1 MSSPPEK
8 CSVVILGSTQAGKST
23 LIEHIRS
30 YADPD
35 YAIDESLLGTGIV
48 SKTDNPTLILLNSS
62 LPAYEVFRKDTG
74 EIFDLKKLATQ
85 DGDEEDYRDILL
97 SHPDEVDIRLAPQD
111 PNEPSESIEFQF
123 LDTPG
128 LNGTQGRDSEHVT
141 NIVKEVISTRSFNLI
156 VFVIS
161 SQNPLTEEKQ
171 LALEYFAYV
180 LRGLHSRIVFLHTH
194 VDYSETHISNT
205 THHFDMKLKNNFLS
219 KIFRRHSGE
228 GIYDEE
234 NIETYPNFMIDL
246 VTRKRPLVQCLI
258 RNTIREI
265 LMMAA
270 ASVPPA
276 ILDTSTWNI
285 ERIRAITYPIEFNEE
300 QRKELQAKLREESQR
315 ELDSRQSLIQN
326 EPRYSVLVIGK
337 TQSGKSA
344 LIEHIK
350 NYADP
355 NYTIDRSLLGH
366 GNFSKTDTTRPIS
379 VKTNLPKYEVFC
391 KEPEYVIDLHEI
403 SNEYEEEYQNI
414 LSFRD
419 FSAGMRLASQD
430 PNTSPEN
437 VEFRFLDTP
446 GLNNTSNGDSNIS
459 HRDSNNAVNI
469 ISEIINT
476 RSFNL
481 IIIVV
486 PFTGALT
493 SEQVFSLEYFA
504 DVLRGL
510 HSRIIFLHTY
520 VDYCQIHPSNIEY
533 QDKLLDRN
541 RKLRRIF
548 RRYDWDPMI
557 GHSNT
562 REYPSFTIDLV
573 SRKRPIINGLIRN
586 TIREILKLATRPPV
600 VLDTSIQNIE
610 RIRAIA
616 HPSKFSAEERIMFR
630 SHFIT
635 EAEAERLERL
645 FMEEQL
651 RRPAEEDQLRR
662 PTAEERVSVRDESLD
677 QINILLIGDVQSG
690 KTSLVETFKVYADPN
705 YTPETVHATQSISR
719 SADEDVMI
727 TSFRTDLHIV
737 QIRKLKGST
746 DDYDVV
752 DFDEQAKRLSKE
764 DFQGLL
770 RLGPEGVET
779 VIIASSS
786 VRKYQFNVY
795 EGPSLNESA
804 KNFERNIF
812 NIYKSLVESKAR
824 FHQVLITLAPG
835 PITSTVQTTIRICSD
850 VFSGISSLFTFVHT
864 KIDYSELHISN
875 KRFQDSM
882 RERQELLQLTIESK
896 ATSYLID
903 CNFQSDCPVQHAKT
917 QNVVQNILKDAT
929 SQTPIVLKS
938 PLMKKTPKM
947 VRIDTSLKC
956 QSRRNFQFSER
967 DIFENNNYIT
977 DIRSQIRR
985 SYAEYKDMDVTF
997 CNDDLEVLFESD
1009 YLAQAEINPKMSWR
1023 TMAFGEQPRT
1033 IERVDLQNS
1042 NIEFKQVLGGEG
1054 FNHLRITY
1062 RRMSS
1067 DASFLCVGLFARRQN
1082 CHSNPVGE
1090 TSDMASNRRKREKLE
1105 SRLLDAEKIAH
1116 ALNDEHQKEYHLPR
1130 YCILRETLPM
1140 AVMEELILARVY
1152 ETDET
1157 DDIDLTVYSK
1167 IMNIY
1172 MGSEGA
1178 LGSDPYEGIENP
1190 GPANGDENVYSV
1202 DSGHPVDKY
1211 SVLIFGKT
1219 QAGKSTFIEFVKN
1232 YANQEYNINK
1242 GLIGNGFQSKT
1253 SKPAQFAIKSS
1264 LPSYEVLD
1272 RSNNLVDI
1280 DNLASKSN
1288 DAEDYLDALN
1298 NRKVTVQPVVEIP
1311 DAPPS
1316 RHVKITF
1323 LDTPGIEDT
1332 NGKDIEHAP
1341 RIVHEMAKMR
1351 TFNLIIIFVNVEDH
1365 PSMSQQLAFDY
1376 YSKVIQILQ
1385 GSHSNIVFVYTHVD
1399 YNKCHPSN
1407 VDFNNNILLRHKAFS
1422 RLFRGYEH
1430 KAKQG
1435 GGFSHAET
1443 VADEVDLY
1451 PWFTIDL
1458 DKKHRPIPRCML
1470 LRKLREILQ
1479 LAVESRP
1486 VPLDTIIGNLLR
1498 VYGINHPDE
1507 LNKEQRSMIVDPM
1520 RMILE
1525 QRGEC
1530 SDAPVAVSDG
1540 VKTER
1545 NNFKG
1550 AAEEDKTADQP
1561 VDNPEDCDIYFP

>member
-1 MSSPPEK
+1 ME
-8 CSVVILGSTQAGKST
+8 
-23 LIEHIRS
+23 
-30 YADPD
+30 
-35 YAIDESLLGTGIV
+35 
-48 SKTDNPTLILLNSS
+48 
-62 LPAYEVFRKDTG
+62 FR
-74 EIFDLKKLATQ
+74 
-85 DGDEEDYRDILL
+85 
-97 SHPDEVDIRLAPQD
+97 
-111 PNEPSESIEFQF
+111 F

-128 LNGTQGRDSEHVT
+128 LNGTQGRDSEHAD
-141 NIVKEVISTRSFNLI
+141 NIVNEIVSTRSFNLI

-228 GIYDEE
+228 DIYDEE
-234 NIETYPNFMIDL
+234 NIETYPNFVIDL
-246 VTRKRPLVQCLI
+246 VTKKRPLVQCLT

-265 LMMAA
+265 LMTAA
-270 ASVPPA
+270 AAGIPPA
-276 ILDTSTWNI
+276 VLDTSTRNV

-315 ELDSRQSLIQN
+315 ELDSRQSLQH
-326 EPRYSVLVIGK
+326 EPKYSVLVIGK

-344 LIEHIK
+344 LIEHIR

-355 NYTIDRSLLGH
+355 NYSIDRSLLGN
-366 GNFSKTDTTRPIS
+366 GNLSKTDTTRFIS

-403 SNEYEEEYQNI
+403 SNGYEEEYQNI

-430 PNTSPEN
+430 PNTSSGN

-446 GLNNTSNGDSNIS
+446 GLNNTSNGDSN
-459 HRDSNNAVNI
+459 NAVNI

-481 IIIVV
+481 IVVVV

-493 SEQVFSLEYFA
+493 SEELFSLEYFA
-504 DVLRGL
+504 NVLQGL

-520 VDYCQIHPSNIEY
+520 VDYGKIHPFNIEY
-533 QDKLLDRN
+533 HDKLMDRN
-541 RKLRRIF
+541 RDLRRIF

-573 SRKRPIINGLIRN
+573 SRKRPIINGLIHN
-586 TIREILKLATRPPV
+586 TIREILKMATRPPV

-610 RIRAIA
+610 RIRAIT
-616 HPSKFSAEERIMFR
+616 HPSKFSAEERIMIR
-630 SHFIT
+630 SHFMT

-645 FMEEQL
+645 AVEEQL
-651 RRPAEEDQLRR
+651 GRPAEEGQLGR
-662 PTAEERVSVRDESLD
+662 PTAEERVSVGDT
-677 QINILLIGDVQSG
+677 GDVQSG
-690 KTSLVETFKVYADPN
+690 KTSLVEIFKVYADPN
-705 YTPETVHATQSISR
+705 YTPETVHTTQSISP
-719 SADEDVMI
+719 SADEEVII
-727 TSFRTDLHIV
+727 TSFHTDLHNV
-737 QIRKLKGST
+737 QIRKQEGST
-746 DDYDVV
+746 GDYDLV
-752 DFDEQAKRLSKE
+752 DFDEQAKHLSEK

-779 VIIASSS
+779 VVIASSS
-786 VRKYQFNVY
+786 VKKYQFNVY
-795 EGPSLNESA
+795 EGPGLDESA
-804 KNFERNIF
+804 NNFEKNIF
-812 NIYKSLVESKAR
+812 NIYKSLVKSKAQ

-835 PITSTVQTTIRICSD
+835 PITSAVQTTIQICSD
-850 VFSGISSLFTFVHT
+850 VFSGIRSLFTFVHT
-864 KIDYSELHISN
+864 KTDYSELHISN

-882 RERQELLQLTIESK
+882 RERQELLQLTIESR
-896 ATSYLID
+896 ATSYWID
-903 CNFQSDCPVQHAKT
+903 CNFQGDCPVQHAKT
-917 QNVVQNILKDAT
+917 QNVVHNILKAAT

-947 VRIDTSLKC
+947 VRIDASLKC
-956 QSRRNFQFSER
+956 QSRRNFQFLEEE
-967 DIFENNNYIT
+967 IFKNNNYIT

-997 CNDDLEVLFESD
+997 CDDDLEVIFESD
-1009 YLAQAEINPKMSWR
+1009 YLAQAEINPTMYWR
-1023 TMAFGEQPRT
+1023 TMTFGEQPRT
-1033 IERVDLQNS
+1033 IERVNLQHE
-1042 NIEFKQVLGGEG
+1042 NIEFKQKLGGEG
-1054 FNHLRITY
+1054 FNHFRITY

-1067 DASFLCVGLFARRQN
+1067 DASFLWVGLFARRQN
-1082 CHSNPVGE
+1082 CYSIPVGE
-1090 TSDMASNRRKREKLE
+1090 TSDMASNRRKRENLE
-1105 SRLLDAEKIAH
+1105 SCLLDAEKRAH
-1116 ALNDEHQKEYHLPR
+1116 TLDDEHQKEYRLPR

-1140 AVMEELILARVY
+1140 TVMEELILARVY
-1152 ETDET
+1152 ETDDT
-1157 DDIDLTVYSK
+1157 DDIDLTAYSK

-1172 MGSEGA
+1172 MRSESG
-1178 LGSDPYEGIENP
+1178 LGSDPYQGVENS

-1202 DSGHPVDKY
+1202 DSGHPVDNY

-1219 QAGKSTFIEFVKN
+1219 QAGKSSFIEFVKN

-1253 SKPAQFAIKSS
+1253 SKPAQFTIRSS

-1272 RSNNLVDI
+1272 RSNNIVDI
-1280 DNLASKSN
+1280 DKLAGECN
-1288 DAEDYLDALN
+1288 DADDYLDALN
-1298 NRKVTVQPVVEIP
+1298 NREVTFQPVAEIP

-1332 NGKDIEHAP
+1332 KGKDVEHAP

-1351 TFNLIIIFVNVEDH
+1351 TFNLIIIVVNVEDH

-1385 GSHSNIVFVYTHVD
+1385 GSHSNIVFVYTHVNYD
-1399 YNKCHPSN
+1399 QCHPSN
-1407 VDFNNNILLRHKAFS
+1407 FNFNNNILLRHKAFS

-1430 KAKQG
+1430 KAKQR
-1435 GGFSHAET
+1435 GGFSHAEV
-1443 VADEVDLY
+1443 VADEIELY
-1451 PWFTIDL
+1451 PSFTIDL

-1470 LRKLREILQ
+1470 FRTLREILR
-1479 LAVESRP
+1479 LVVASRP
-1486 VPLDTIIGNLLR
+1486 VPLDTIVGNLLR
-1498 VYGINHPDE
+1498 VYEINHPDE
-1507 LNKEQRSMIVDPM
+1507 LNKEQRRMIVDPM

-1525 QRGEC
+1525 QRGKC
-1530 SDAPVAVSDG
+1530 GDAPVAANDG
-1540 VKTER
+1540 AKTEC
-1545 NNFKG
+1545 NSLKG
-1550 AAEEDKTADQP
+1550 AAEEEKTADQP
-1561 VDNPEDCDIYFP
+1561 VDNPEDGDIYFT